1 MCEKKQGTSETVK
14 IIDFGCAKGKQM
26 KMNYVD
32 ILISLSYSEFF

>member
-26 KMNYVD
+26 KMNYA
-32 ILISLSYSEFF
+32 F